1 MTRPLSP
8 IHAPLD
14 ADPPSS
20 PPPIP
25 RIARLAKLDSRPLSG
40 LPRSLGPGGAS
51 SAFARAVDKALVDE
65 MADQLRGLD
74 TGESEIGDWA
84 GEIIAAFC
92 EE

>member
-14 ADPPSS
+14 ADPPPN
-20 PPPIP
+20 PPALP

-65 MADQLRGLD
+65 MADQLREAG
-74 TGESEIGDWA
+74 EIGKWA
-84 GEIIAAFC
+84 ADIIAAFG

>member
-14 ADPPSS
+14 ADPPSD

-65 MADQLRGLD
+65 MADQLR
-74 TGESEIGDWA
+74 ESGEIGKWA
-84 GEIIAAFC
+84 ADIIAAFG